1 MWLFFAAGSAVFAGL
16 TAILAKL
23 GMEKV
28 NSHLGTAVRTCVV
41 AFSALIL
48 KEKLSGKA
56 AVGLA
61 LLTAGTLLLLR

>member
-1 MWLFFAAGSAVFAGL
+1 MASFCSWFRSVCGFDGNTCEAWH
-16 TAILAKL
+16 
-23 GMEKV
+23 EKV

-56 AVGLA
+56 AVGLT